1 MLQFLENLNIHIKEL
16 MSFIKQANQAEITC
30 NLSMW
35 DLWVVGFWGNAE
47 CQPNTKYYLHE
58 PHYLV
63 KWPNPSGSQT
73 QSCHQYL
80 QELSFRPENVSK

>member
-63 KWPNPSGSQT
+63 K
-73 QSCHQYL
+73 
-80 QELSFRPENVSK
+80 